1 MGDQAT
7 AFSVLMWLLV
17 SSSALGW
24 ETICSQAGRQILA
37 AGTWLQ
43 SLGSFQTKRHK
54 AQPSLLPDTI
64 ALVSFISQAEPSSFC
79 LLLGFFFP
87 LGTHHILRE
96 KKKAYCL
103 KPLFILGKKCLQ
115 GPSAFP
121 AISANRET

>member
-7 AFSVLMWLLV
+7 AFSVLTWLFM
-17 SSSALGW
+17 SSSVLGW
-24 ETICSQAGRQILA
+24 ETICSQAGRQIRA

-54 AQPSLLPDTI
+54 AQPSLLPNTI

-103 KPLFILGKKCLQ
+103 KTPVYFRQ
-115 GPSAFP
+115 EVFTGPQ
-121 AISANRET
+121 